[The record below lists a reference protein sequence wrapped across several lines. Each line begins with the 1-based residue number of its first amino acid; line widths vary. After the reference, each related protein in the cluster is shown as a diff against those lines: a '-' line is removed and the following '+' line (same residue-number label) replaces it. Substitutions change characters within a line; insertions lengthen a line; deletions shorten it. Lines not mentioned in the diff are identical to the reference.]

1 MRRVHIHVAPAY
13 DVLIGEGMLSQLLP
27 LPGRLAVVVDEA
39 VHRLHGD
46 RIAKELGDRPREI
59 FVLPSGERHK
69 TLRTAEKLYDWLA
82 ANRFE
87 RGEAIVSIGG
97 GVCGD
102 LSGFVAATWRR
113 GVPFVQ
119 VPTTLLA
126 QVDAS
131 VGGKVAVDHA
141 TGKNLI
147 GAFHQPRQVLAD
159 VGFLRTMPTREMWA
173 GLAEIVKTALLY
185 GEPLFTRT
193 AANLE
198 ALARGEA
205 PLEEV
210 VAECVAFKAG
220 VVQRDPLEHGERAIL
235 NLGHTVGHALETVG
249 GYEQLLHGEGV
260 AYGLRASLALS
271 GLAADSPAWGL
282 VRALR
287 VPPLERL
294 SVDEVLEA
302 MRGDKKVSGG
312 RIKFVLLDGIGRPR
326 WNCDVPSERV
336 CEVVSQLLDGKL

>member
-1 MRRVHIHVAPAY
+1 MRRVHIQLAPAY
-13 DVLIGEGMLSQLLP
+13 DVLIGEGALSQLLP
-27 LPGRLAVVVDEA
+27 FPGRLALVVDAE
-39 VHRLHGD
+39 VQRLHGE
-46 RIAKELGDRPREI
+46 RIALQLGDRPREV
-59 FVLPSGERHK
+59 FTMPSGERNK
-69 TLRTAEKLYDWLA
+69 TLRTAEGLYDWLA

-97 GVCGD
+97 GVSGD
-102 LSGFVAATWRR
+102 LTGFVAATWRR
-113 GVPFVQ
+113 GVAFVQ

-141 TGKNLI
+141 SGKNLI

-159 VGFLRTMPTREMWA
+159 VGFLKTLPLREMWA
-173 GLAEIVKTALLY
+173 GLAEVAKTALLC
-185 GEPLFTRT
+185 GDPLFTRT
-193 AANLE
+193 SSTLE
-198 ALARGEA
+198 ALARGQE

-210 VAECVAFKAG
+210 IAGCVAFKAG

-235 NLGHTVGHALETVG
+235 NLGHTIGHALETVG
-249 GYEQLLHGEGV
+249 GYERFLHGEAV

-271 GLAADSPAWGL
+271 GIPQTSPAWSL

-287 VPPLERL
+287 VPPLGRL
-294 SVDEVLEA
+294 DVNDVLAA
-302 MRGDKKVSGG
+302 MQGDKKVVGG

-326 WNCDVPSERV
+326 WNCDVPPERV
-336 CEVVSQLLDGKL
+336 REVVQQLLDGEI